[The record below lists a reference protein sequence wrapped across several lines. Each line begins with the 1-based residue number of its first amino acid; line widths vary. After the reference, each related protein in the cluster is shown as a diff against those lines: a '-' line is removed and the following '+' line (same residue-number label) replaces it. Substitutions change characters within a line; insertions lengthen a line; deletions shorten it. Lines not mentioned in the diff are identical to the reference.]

1 MTEQEKDVEIEA
13 MKARKTLEKKKAYVK
28 SSFLVFFFCFKQKKL
43 SFLNLRIF

>member
-28 SSFLVFFFCFKQKKL
+28 SSFLVFFSVLSKK
-43 SFLNLRIF
+43 SSHF